1 MSSQAVI
8 PIFRRWTRAA
18 PAALDAFALATDDL
32 TTPQTFYA
40 LAGTRDLQDIVSDP
54 DPAALRYEIRLL
66 KNGIDT
72 GRAWFSQG
80 LNAGSAGRVAIG
92 PVTIGAG
99 NVGFSVAQ
107 RAGAL
112 TAYSFVTKFSGV

>member
-1 MSSQAVI
+1 MSANI
-8 PIFRRWTRAA
+8 PLFRRWTRAL
-18 PAALDAFALATDDL
+18 PAALDTFALSTDDITAL
-32 TTPQTFYA
+32 GFYT
-40 LAGTRDLQDIVSDP
+40 LAGTRELQDIVSDP

-80 LNAGSAGRVAIG
+80 LNPASAGRVAIG
-92 PVTIGAG
+92 PVPISAG
-99 NVGFSVAQ
+99 NIAFSVAQ

-112 TAYSFVTKFSGV
+112 TAYSFVTKLSGA